1 MSLVDEIMKIPPVT
15 RFLCGS
21 LLGVSLP
28 MMMQIVSPYKLLFVR
43 ELVTQRYEIWRVF
56 TSFFIG
62 GSGINFIFDL
72 AMTYRN
78 SDDLESRHYAGRS
91 ADYAWQ
97 LILAAAGILALN
109 IPLRTFVH
117 TRALLIALTYVS
129 SSLAPAGTQTSFFG
143 LLTIPAKYLPYVF
156 VAMDFL
162 MGGPS
167 AAAVSI
173 SGAVVGHLWWW
184 GVWHTGSLRAW
195 GSAPAWLRSLMGQRG
210 GVAGAVNMGGVH
222 VIPPRRE
229 AARTTGGTNWG
240 PGRRL
245 GD

>member
-1 MSLVDEIMKIPPVT
+1 MCFHSSPPIAT
-15 RFLCGS
+15 
-21 LLGVSLP
+21 
-28 MMMQIVSPYKLLFVR
+28 
-43 ELVTQRYEIWRVF
+43 
-56 TSFFIG
+56 
-62 GSGINFIFDL
+62 
-72 AMTYRN
+72 
-78 SDDLESRHYAGRS
+78 
-91 ADYAWQ
+91 
-97 LILAAAGILALN
+97 ILQALN
-109 IPLRTFVH
+109 IPLRTYVH

-129 SSLAPAGTQTSFFG
+129 SMLAPPGSQTSFFG
-143 LLTIPAKYLPYVF
+143 LITIPAKYLPYVF

-162 MGGPS
+162 MGGPG

-195 GSAPAWLRSLMGQRG
+195 GSAPSWLRSLMGERG
-210 GVAGAVNMGGVH
+210 GIAGAVNMGGVH

-229 AARTTGGTNWG
+229 APRAAGGHNWG